1 MDTYQAPA
9 AADPDLYAQL
19 MQERYGPPR
28 AVFAEQG
35 RPAPLQPRPRPR
47 RHSARW
53 PDPDAAKHREQLLRA
68 LDFHRQRTTAT

>member
-1 MDTYQAPA
+1 MHDYQAPA

-28 AVFAEQG
+28 AVFAEQN
-35 RPAPLQPRPRPR
+35 RPAPLPPRPRVR

-53 PDPDAAKHREQLLRA
+53 PDPNAAAHRADLLRA
-68 LDFHRQRTTAT
+68 LDFHRQRNST